1 MNTMKKQTIAL
12 ALLLAACLPA
22 WAQKQY
28 KIAEPS
34 GKLYL
39 NLNGARIEGYAGNEI
54 VFSKQ
59 DAPEEEDERARG
71 LQTLSSSGFTDN
83 TGLGISVTKKGGDI
97 EVNPVGNSGQDDVLS
112 IRVPSNVA
120 IVFSNNNSI
129 FADTLLIKDM
139 KSEIEV
145 STSYND
151 IVLEHN
157 SGPMNIKNV
166 YKNVDATFAND
177 IKGPVSIISVYGHVD
192 VAMPTSTKVNLIMGT
207 GYGKLYAAGDFNV
220 AVRPKSA
227 DDERTEVKVSG
238 EGVTVDVKGGDT
250 VDVDEI
256 VAAALDSLPSIVM
269 STPPP
274 SGASGVSI
282 ARVFRASRMGENIEG
297 TINGGG
303 ADLIL
308 KSTYKNVYLRTN

>member
-1 MNTMKKQTIAL
+1 MKKQTMAL

-83 TGLGISVTKKGGDI
+83 TGLGISVTKKGDDI
-97 EVNPVGNSGQDDVLS
+97 EVNPVGNSGQDDILS

-166 YKNVDATFAND
+166 YKNVDATFANN

-238 EGVTVDVKGGDT
+238 EGVTVDV
-250 VDVDEI
+250 DEI
-256 VAAALDSLPSIVM
+256 VAATLDSLPSIVM
-269 STPPP
+269 STPQP

-282 ARVFRASRMGENIEG
+282 ARVFRARMGENIEG

>member
-1 MNTMKKQTIAL
+1 MNTMKKQTITL
-12 ALLLAACLPA
+12 ALLLAVCLPA

-39 NLNGARIEGYAGNEI
+39 NLNGARIEGYAGNAI

-59 DAPEEEDERARG
+59 DAPEEEDERAKG

-83 TGLGISVTKKGGDI
+83 TGLGISVTKKGDDI

-139 KSEIEV
+139 KGEIEV

-151 IVLEHN
+151 IILEHN

-166 YKNVDATFAND
+166 YKNVEATFAND

-192 VAMPTSTKVNLIMGT
+192 VAMPASTAASLTMGT
-207 GYGKLYAAGDFNV
+207 GYGKLYAAGEFNI
-220 AVRPKSA
+220 AMAPKAEKDEGGEDIEGLA
-227 DDERTEVKVSG
+227 DRLEGLAATLNSG
-238 EGVTVDVKGGDT
+238 EPMVITS
-250 VDVDEI
+250 
-256 VAAALDSLPSIVM
+256 A
-269 STPPP
+269 PP
-274 SGASGVSI
+274 SSGSGMSL
-282 ARVFRASRMGENIEG
+282 AGVFRGRTQENIEG

-303 ADLIL
+303 VDLIL